1 MIMKKSESHPHI
13 VSLRVYLMVGLALY
27 ILTAVT
33 VRVSLIPLGGLNVVV
48 AVTIAAIKATLV
60 VLFFMHLLYDNK
72 MYALV
77 FLVAILFLAFFIML
91 TMFDVVTRDEMDE
104 LQLKPIEEKAAI
116 YRKADTT
123 LVDSMGVEL
132 EGDTASH
139 SGH

>member
-1 MIMKKSESHPHI
+1 MKKSESHPHI

-33 VRVSLIPLGGLNVVV
+33 VRVSLILLGGLNVVV

>member
-123 LVDSMGVEL
+123 L
-132 EGDTASH
+132 GDYEKD
-139 SGH
+139 